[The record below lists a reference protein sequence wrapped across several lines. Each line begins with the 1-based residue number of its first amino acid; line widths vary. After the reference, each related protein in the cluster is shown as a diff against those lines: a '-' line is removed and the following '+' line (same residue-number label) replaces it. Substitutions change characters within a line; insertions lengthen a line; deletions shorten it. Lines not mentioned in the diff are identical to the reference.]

1 MGSDKQSRREF
12 GGETVS
18 RRIGEALVRAD
29 QRIEDFGL
37 EGYQLMSLT
46 IQTPWKRG
54 SEFLVVGRI
63 ETGGTKCVAF
73 HSADTLYEAL
83 RGFCE
88 RFTDKRLELK
98 EDQYG

>member
-1 MGSDKQSRREF
+1 MGEQGTGRREF
-12 GGETVS
+12 GGVTVS
-18 RRIGEALVRAD
+18 TRIGESIVRAD
-29 QRIEDFGL
+29 QRIEDYGL
-37 EGYQLMSLT
+37 DGYQLMSLT
-46 IQTPWKRG
+46 VQTPWKRG

-63 ETGGTKCVAF
+63 ETGGSKYVAF

-98 EDQYG
+98 EDTYG